1 MAAASRAMQ
10 HANNDQLVPGGQI
23 INGVVGV
30 KYHAQVWTELLAL
43 RPMRGNCS
51 SGSNFA
57 LIAFTKR
64 VAIASDASEVM

>member
-1 MAAASRAMQ
+1 MQ

-43 RPMRGNCS
+43 RPDERES
-51 SGSNFA
+51 QQRTNFA
-57 LIAFTKR
+57 LIAFTNR
-64 VAIASDASEVM
+64 VAIASDASEAM